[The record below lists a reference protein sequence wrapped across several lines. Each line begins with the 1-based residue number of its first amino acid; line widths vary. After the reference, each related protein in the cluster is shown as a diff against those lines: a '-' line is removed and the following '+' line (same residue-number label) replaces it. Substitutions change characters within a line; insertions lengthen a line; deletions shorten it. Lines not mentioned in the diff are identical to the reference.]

1 MALTTQLDPATG
13 SRPPGERIA
22 GLDVVRAVALIG
34 VVVMNYHGYL
44 ILLGAER
51 GSDPLE
57 RFFDPWTGPLATRF
71 AATFVL
77 VAGIGVSLMTE
88 RLRTAEVDD
97 AASGDVDALDQRRD
111 VRSAITAMRWRFVR
125 RGLVLYVLG
134 QVIEQTWPGTILIYY
149 GALFV
154 LAAVLF
160 RLRDAVIV
168 SIGLGAV
175 VASVVLQVWL
185 FRQAEAGEST
195 AWLTSPAGGSWQD
208 RILEVLVNGT
218 HPLVPWLAF
227 FCAGIV
233 LGRHLRDLRW
243 TVGAAMFGAFL
254 FFAAGILSGAA
265 TTPFQARM
273 LSTDPFSRS
282 AVYVASAL
290 GTALVATIG
299 IMRLVDGATRRR
311 GGRHTPTPA
320 IEFDVGRQIA
330 DVLGRA
336 GQMSLTIYL
345 LHVGVFRLLV
355 DGLGLI
361 EPAGLGTALLFAAAF
376 WVVAIAA
383 ANVWHRR
390 FGRGPAEVVYR
401 WLGG

>member
-51 GSDPLE
+51 GTDPVE

-88 RLRTAEVDD
+88 RLRTADPSDPES
-97 AASGDVDALDQRRD
+97 AAD
-111 VRSAITAMRWRFVR
+111 VRSAVTAMRWRFVR
-125 RGLVLYVLG
+125 RGLVLYVVG
-134 QVIEQTWPGTILIYY
+134 QAIEQTWPGTILIYY

-160 RLRDAVIV
+160 RLRDAAIV
-168 SIGLGAV
+168 SIGIGAV

-195 AWLTSPAGGSWQD
+195 AWLTSPAGASWQD
-208 RILEVLVNGT
+208 RIFEIVVNGT

-233 LGRHLRDLRW
+233 LGRHLRDVRW
-243 TVGAAMFGAFL
+243 TMGAAMLGVFL
-254 FFAAGILSGAA
+254 FFAAGILNGAA

-273 LSTDPFSRS
+273 LSDDPSSRS

-290 GTALVATIG
+290 GTALIATIG
-299 IMRLVDGATRRR
+299 ILRLVDGATRTRR
-311 GGRHTPTPA
+311 ARHAPESP
-320 IEFDVGRQIA
+320 IEFDMGRQIA
-330 DVLGRA
+330 EVLGRA

-345 LHVGVFRLLV
+345 LHVAVFRLLV
-355 DGLGLI
+355 DGLGVI
-361 EPAGLGTALLFAAAF
+361 EPAGLGTALAFAAAF

-383 ANVWHRR
+383 ANAWHRR

-401 WLGG
+401 RLGG

>member
-51 GSDPLE
+51 GTDPLE

-88 RLRTAEVDD
+88 RLRTADPSD
-97 AASGDVDALDQRRD
+97 AETAAD
-111 VRSAITAMRWRFVR
+111 VRSAVTAMRWRFVR
-125 RGLVLYVLG
+125 RGLVLYIVG
-134 QVIEQTWPGTILIYY
+134 QAIEQTWPGTILIYY

-160 RLRDAVIV
+160 RLRDAAIV
-168 SIGLGAV
+168 SIGVGAV

-195 AWLTSPAGGSWQD
+195 AWLTSPAGASWQD
-208 RILEVLVNGT
+208 RIFEIVVNGT

-233 LGRHLRDLRW
+233 LGRHLRDVRW
-243 TVGAAMFGAFL
+243 TMGAAMLGVFL
-254 FFAAGILSGAA
+254 FFAAGILNGAA

-273 LSTDPFSRS
+273 LSDDPSSRS

-299 IMRLVDGATRRR
+299 ILRLVDGATRTRR
-311 GGRHTPTPA
+311 ARHAPEPA
-320 IEFDVGRQIA
+320 IEFDMGRQVA
-330 DVLGRA
+330 EVLGRA

-345 LHVGVFRLLV
+345 LHVAVFRLLV
-355 DGLGLI
+355 DGLGII
-361 EPAGLGTALLFAAAF
+361 EPAGLGTALAFAAAF

-383 ANVWHRR
+383 ANAWHRR
-390 FGRGPAEVVYR
+390 FGRGLAEVVYR
-401 WLGG
+401 RLGG

>member
-51 GSDPLE
+51 GTDPLE

-88 RLRTAEVDD
+88 RLRTADPSD
-97 AASGDVDALDQRRD
+97 AETAPD
-111 VRSAITAMRWRFVR
+111 VRSAVTAMRWRFVR
-125 RGLVLYVLG
+125 RGLVLYIVG
-134 QVIEQTWPGTILIYY
+134 QAIEQTWPGTILIYY

-160 RLRDAVIV
+160 RLRDAAIV
-168 SIGLGAV
+168 SLGVGAV

-195 AWLTSPAGGSWQD
+195 AWLTSPAGASWQD
-208 RILEVLVNGT
+208 RIFEIVVNGT

-233 LGRHLRDLRW
+233 LGRHLRDVRW
-243 TVGAAMFGAFL
+243 TMGAAMLGVFL
-254 FFAAGILSGAA
+254 FFAAGILNGAA

-273 LSTDPFSRS
+273 LSDDPSSRS

-299 IMRLVDGATRRR
+299 ILRLVDGATRTRR
-311 GGRHTPTPA
+311 VRHAPEPA
-320 IEFDVGRQIA
+320 IEFDMGRQVA
-330 DVLGRA
+330 EVLGRA

-345 LHVGVFRLLV
+345 LHVAVFRLLV
-355 DGLGLI
+355 DGLGVI
-361 EPAGLGTALLFAAAF
+361 EPAGLGTALAFAAAF

-383 ANVWHRR
+383 ANAWHRR

-401 WLGG
+401 RLGG